1 MLGWFSAVNKIKKK
15 KKSGDKLDSPDD
27 IYPLW

>member
-1 MLGWFSAVNKIKKK
+1 MLGWFIAANKIRQKKNT
-15 KKSGDKLDSPDD
+15 GDKLDSPDD